1 MAKKKK
7 LTEAEK
13 AKQQEYIKRMTSFQ
27 ERLPIDDIKNR
38 LYVSQKGE
46 FFPAFAVGQR
56 SIDLMSDEE
65 LYNFSRQLEMTFQA
79 LGVQTM
85 QFLLLP
91 VPFDLAP
98 YRKIQDARYNS
109 IKKELNELNDK
120 LAKGVIPEDKLEAT
134 YKRQGQLKS
143 FIEYIE
149 KQNYFVTANMN
160 TGKVANK
167 HCYLIASI
175 KDRWNE
181 TTVQEAA
188 DMIEDALKQ
197 LSEES
202 HRCTV
207 KEMENILI
215 ELFNPLRPDIYT
227 NQA

>member
-1 MAKKKK
+1 
-7 LTEAEK
+7 
-13 AKQQEYIKRMTSFQ
+13 
-27 ERLPIDDIKNR
+27 
-38 LYVSQKGE
+38 
-46 FFPAFAVGQR
+46 
-56 SIDLMSDEE
+56 
-65 LYNFSRQLEMTFQA
+65 
-79 LGVQTM
+79 
-85 QFLLLP
+85 
-91 VPFDLAP
+91 
-98 YRKIQDARYNS
+98 
-109 IKKELNELNDK
+109 
-120 LAKGVIPEDKLEAT
+120 
-134 YKRQGQLKS
+134 
-143 FIEYIE
+143 
-149 KQNYFVTANMN
+149 MN